1 MSETFDTNKFFFIAN
16 NLSLDFVNT
25 KIVSNGEPLDL
36 LISFNDLLAWMIG
49 GGLLSEPEAKSL
61 LAKWSDNSKVQVL
74 LKQAVA
80 LRQNL
85 FASIRN
91 IVGGGTVHQSTIN
104 EINIL
109 LQNKS
114 GFFELKKKD
123 EGFEKYYHF
132 NFEKLENLLV
142 PIAESAADLLCYGD
156 LSLLKKCE
164 SKDCVLYF
172 YDTSKNHKRRWC
184 SMSACGN
191 RAKAAA
197 FYQRQ
202 KGMQ

>member
-1 MSETFDTNKFFFIAN
+1 MAETFDKTKFYFIAN

-49 GGLLSEPEAKSL
+49 GGLLSEQEAERQS
-61 LAKWSDNSKVQVL
+61 AKWSENSKVQDL
-74 LKQAVA
+74 LRQAGA
-80 LRQNL
+80 LRQSL
-85 FASIRN
+85 FDSIRN
-91 IVGGGTVHQSTIN
+91 IAGGGIANQSTIS
-104 EINIL
+104 EINKL

-123 EGFEKYYHF
+123 DGFEKYYHF

-142 PIAESAADLLCYGD
+142 PIAESAADLLCYAD

-164 SKDCVLYF
+164 AKDCVLYF

-197 FYQRQ
+197 FYQR
-202 KGMQ
+202 KKAEK

>member
-1 MSETFDTNKFFFIAN
+1 MSETFNKNKFYFIAN

-25 KIVSNGEPLDL
+25 KVVNNGEPFDL
-36 LISFNDLLAWMIG
+36 LISFNDLLSWMIG
-49 GGLLSEPEAKSL
+49 GGLLSEPDAKSL
-61 LAKWSDNSKVQVL
+61 LAKWSENSKTQVL
-74 LKQAVA
+74 LKQAGA
-80 LRQNL
+80 LRQSL
-85 FASIRN
+85 FDSIRN
-91 IVGGGTVHQSTIN
+91 IVGGRTIHQSTIN
-104 EINIL
+104 ELNKL

-114 GFFELKKKD
+114 GYFELRKKD
-123 EGFEKYYHF
+123 EGFEKQYHF
-132 NFEKLENLLV
+132 NFEKPENLLV
-142 PIAESAADLLCYGD
+142 PIAESAADLFCYAD

-164 SKDCVLYF
+164 AKDCVLYF

-202 KGMQ
+202 KNAK